1 MLSYF
6 TIINKRP
13 SFYEGLFIW
22 KLSKMKQLI
31 IFLLFVSF
39 FNQANAQ
46 SEHKQT
52 KQQRKAEQK
61 KEQQARASI
70 KAEEKGRKHHISIQ
84 SKDVKKRM
92 KRNPSNEIDEKKKA
106 KTKKVSES
114 TLRMQIIESY

>member
-6 TIINKRP
+6 TINNKRP

-22 KLSKMKQLI
+22 KLSKMKHLI
-31 IFLLFVSF
+31 VFLLFVSF
-39 FNQANAQ
+39 FNQAIAQ

-92 KRNPSNEIDEKKKA
+92 KRNRKRFDHVDSFDRRPNFFQRLFHRKRPSA
-106 KTKKVSES
+106 
-114 TLRMQIIESY
+114 Y